1 MQKLVHDLRSK
12 QLPVQFIYH
21 HLTEKV
27 ASIDN
32 IIPPEIEARYQ
43 GMMERA
49 DETYYVTV
57 DKMKKLTN
65 IVLLWQSFV
74 TRSDHLFEWIEMIT
88 DSQLKTLTDTREYD
102 QESVVIK
109 LMRFSEL
116 EKRAYERQRVRDR
129 VEREAKS
136 LIEATGNN
144 SISVKLDLLNKKWLN
159 LRDHVR
165 KERLRLDHV
174 CKMWREFQ
182 NVYQELQQW
191 INSCKINLQEDQR
204 DLNSIEMIEKELS
217 SHQVSVFFLLL
228 FVCVLLLNYRSHET
242 DEQDSYVRKQK
253 LLIR

>member
-1 MQKLVHDLRSK
+1 M
-12 QLPVQFIYH
+12 QFIYH
-21 HLTEKV
+21 HLTENV
-27 ASIDN
+27 ASIDS
-32 IIPPEIEARYQ
+32 IILPETEARYQ

-49 DETYYVTV
+49 DKTYHVTV

-74 TRSDHLFEWIEMIT
+74 TRSDHLCEWIDMIT
-88 DSQLKTLTDTREYD
+88 NSQLKTLTDSREYD

-144 SISVKLDLLNKKWLN
+144 TVSVKLDLLNQKWLN

-165 KERLRLDHV
+165 KERLRLDYV
-174 CKMWREFQ
+174 CKMWREFR
-182 NVYQELQQW
+182 NVYEELQQW
-191 INSCKINLQEDQR
+191 INTCKINLQEDQR
-204 DLNSIEMIEKELS
+204 DLNSIELIEKELS
-217 SHQVSVFFLLL
+217 IQQVSVSSLLL
-228 FVCVLLLNYRSHET
+228 FVYILLLNMKVSFVITLSFRS
-242 DEQDSYVRKQK
+242 K
-253 LLIR
+253 L